1 MKKEVGLIDWLPFL
15 FSKILNSKGS
25 VPSSPHLLFNSN
37 SIIVFNRY
45 DLPLFNYLN
54 RLNIQLVIH

>member
-1 MKKEVGLIDWLPFL
+1 M

-45 DLPLFNYLN
+45 DLPLFNCLN
-54 RLNIQLVIH
+54 RLNIQLVIHKII

>member
-1 MKKEVGLIDWLPFL
+1 MKCGR
-15 FSKILNSKGS
+15 GGR
-25 VPSSPHLLFNSN
+25 PSSPVAPPVAPYNSN